1 MPTRTELELQYFK
14 GVGERR
20 AAALAE
26 LGIRSA
32 RELVFFLPRA
42 YIDRTTST
50 TLRQLAFTLQ
60 KHERLFDE
68 PALPLLTERLLY
80 SEVTLLV
87 RVEHV
92 REHTYRGNRQMLI
105 ATITDDSR
113 ARGHIIFWN
122 RLDYYRRFLQPGALY
137 ILAGRPTVDRQG
149 VVTFHHPELEPL
161 ESGEEEL
168 YRVGRIIPKY
178 RSSQSLR
185 QAGLTQARL
194 RALMEQA
201 LERVL
206 PQLSDPLPPALRKAY
221 ELPPLAE
228 ALRQLHFPDSAESLQ
243 RARRR
248 MKFEEMFLFQLLL
261 ALRQRGLQRERGLPL
276 NPKSPHARWLLDRL
290 PFELTRAQRRVL
302 REIVADL
309 TSGHPMNRLLQGD
322 VGSGKTIVAVL
333 TMLVAVDNGYQALL
347 MAPTEILAEQHYHT
361 LCRLLHGSD
370 VRVVQL
376 VGGQNPRLRQ
386 DILRQI
392 AEGEAHII
400 VGTHALF
407 ESSVTYNRA
416 GLLVI
421 DEQHRFG
428 VLQRARLRELSRAS
442 LGTEGI
448 APHVLV
454 MSATPIPR
462 TLSMTLY
469 GDLEVSILDELP
481 PGRKPVV
488 TKVVFESQLPQV
500 YEFIRSELHAG
511 RQAYIVYPLIE
522 PSEKLQAKA
531 ATEHYEQLQR
541 EIFPEFRCGLLHG
554 QLFWYEKEEV
564 MRAFAR
570 GEYHVLVA
578 TTVIEVGI
586 DVPNATVMLI
596 QNAERFGLAQL
607 HQLRG
612 RVGRGNTQAYCF
624 LATRDHFRYHWHRQ
638 SEEPQ
643 ERLAALVRLR
653 TMEETCD
660 GFRIAEIDLRL
671 RGPGDLLG
679 TRQSGIPEFQYTDL
693 VTDGDII
700 TQARRAAFEL
710 IATDPSLQRPEHRLL
725 RQALEQRY
733 GEAAQLLDIA

>member
-1 MPTRTELELQYFK
+1 MPSRAETQLQYFK

-26 LGIRSA
+26 LGLRSA
-32 RELVFFLPRA
+32 RDLVFFLPRA

-50 TLRQLAFTLQ
+50 TLRTLALTLQ
-60 KHERLFDE
+60 KHERLFEE
-68 PALPLLTERLLY
+68 PLPSAERLLY

-87 RVEHV
+87 RVERL

-105 ATITDDSR
+105 ATITDESR
-113 ARGHIIFWN
+113 AYGHMIFWN
-122 RLDYYRRFLQPGALY
+122 RLEYYRTFLRPGALY
-137 ILAGRPTVDRQG
+137 ILAGRPTLDRYG
-149 VVTFHHPELEPL
+149 VVTFHHPELEPI
-161 ESGEEEL
+161 EPSDEEL
-168 YRVGRIIPKY
+168 YRIGRILPKY
-178 RSSQSLR
+178 RSTQALR
-185 QAGLTQARL
+185 QVGLTQARL
-194 RALMEQA
+194 RTIVEQA

-206 PQLSDPLPPALRKAY
+206 PELTDPVPASILQKY
-221 ELPPLAE
+221 NLPPLAE
-228 ALRQLHFPDSAESLQ
+228 ALRQLHFPTSVDELQ

-261 ALRQRGLQRERGLPL
+261 ALRQRGVRRERGLVF
-276 NPKSPHARWLLDRL
+276 NPKSVHARWLLERL

-302 REIVADL
+302 WEIVGDL

-361 LCRLLHGSD
+361 ICRLLEGSGI
-370 VRVVQL
+370 RVVQL
-376 VGGQNPRLRQ
+376 VGGQNSRLRQ
-386 DILRQI
+386 EILQQI
-392 AEGEAHII
+392 ADGEAHIV

-407 ESSVTYNRA
+407 ESSVQYHRA

-442 LGTEGI
+442 LGTEGV

-462 TLSMTLY
+462 TLAMTLY
-469 GDLEVSILDELP
+469 GDLEVSLLDELP
-481 PGRKPVV
+481 PGRKPVI

-500 YEFIRSELHAG
+500 YEFIRSELRAG

-522 PSEKLQAKA
+522 PSEKLRLKA
-531 ATEHYEQLQR
+531 ATEHYEQLQH
-541 EIFPEFRCGLLHG
+541 EVFPEFRCGLLHG

-570 GEYHVLVA
+570 GEYQVLVA
-578 TTVIEVGI
+578 TTVVEVGI
-586 DVPNATVMLI
+586 DVPNASVMLI

-612 RVGRGNTQAYCF
+612 RVGRSETQSYCF
-624 LATRDHFRYHWHRQ
+624 LATADHFRYHW
-638 SEEPQ
+638 SAAAEESQ
-643 ERLAALVRLR
+643 ERLAAIVRLR
-653 TMEETCD
+653 TMEETHD
-660 GFRIAEIDLRL
+660 GFRIAEVDLRL
-671 RGPGDLLG
+671 RGPGDVLG
-679 TRQSGIPEFQYTDL
+679 TRQSGLPEFQYTDL
-693 VTDGDII
+693 LTDGDLIAE
-700 TQARRAAFEL
+700 ARRAAFEL
-710 IATDPSLQRPEHRLL
+710 VQSDPFLRRPEHFEL
-725 RQALEQRY
+725 RRALEHRY
-733 GEAAQLLDIA
+733 GEAAQLLDVA